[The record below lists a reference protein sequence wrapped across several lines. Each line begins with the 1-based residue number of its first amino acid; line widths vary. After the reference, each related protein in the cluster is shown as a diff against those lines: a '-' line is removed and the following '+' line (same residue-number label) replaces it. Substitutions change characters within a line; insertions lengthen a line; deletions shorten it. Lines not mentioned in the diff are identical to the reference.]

1 MKTTQTT
8 YQLIKKKKDGSEKV
22 IQETQSSCI
31 ERAMDYFYMI
41 KPKAYYDKKYR
52 ICVKPTPIFSM
63 N

>member
-41 KPKAYYDKKYR
+41 EPNAYYKNKYR
-52 ICVKPTPIFSM
+52 IRVKPNLVFST